1 MVVGTFSYCETSRR
15 FVDSS
20 GYLVCPMLLQ
30 VSRCDHAEG
39 AGVTVMQVERD
50 CSCVVPAP
58 AAVHRDITMTR
69 TAVTQNTHS
78 HSDIPDYLDTLLS
91 SMSVLKT

>member
-1 MVVGTFSYCETSRR
+1 
-15 FVDSS
+15 
-20 GYLVCPMLLQ
+20 
-30 VSRCDHAEG
+30 
-39 AGVTVMQVERD
+39 MQVERD

-69 TAVTQNTHS
+69 TTVTQNTHS

-91 SMSVLKT
+91 SMSALKNKTIQQQYKNLVFRENILTGSFERKIVEG